1 MAQATPGSEYTV
13 QQGDTLFSIAQQ
25 AYGDGNKW
33 PVIATA
39 NNISDPSLIYPG
51 QVLYIPV
58 ISPTPG
64 YDYTAQQGDTLNS
77 IAKQAYGDGNLWS
90 VVANANQIPKPGQV
104 LYIPTI
110 VSCTVTSPQ
119 GLNARAQPTSQ
130 SALIASFP
138 TGTVL
143 KYYEVVS
150 GENVAGNPRWGRS
163 PQEYY
168 FWMGG
173 TDRPNA

>member
-13 QQGDTLFSIAQQ
+13 QQGDTLSSIAQQ

-33 PVIATA
+33 PIIAQA
-39 NNISDPSLIYPG
+39 NAIADPNLIYPG

-58 ISPTPG
+58 LAPTPG
-64 YDYTAQQGDTLNS
+64 YDYTAHQGDTLFT
-77 IAKQAYGDGNLWS
+77 IAQQAYGDGNLWS

-104 LYIPTI
+104 LYIPSI
-110 VSCTVTSPQ
+110 KSCRVTASD

-130 SALIASFP
+130 STLITTFP

-143 KYYEVVS
+143 QYYEVVN
-150 GENVAGNPRWGRS
+150 GENVAGNNRWGHS
-163 PQEYY
+163 PKEYY

-173 TDRPNA
+173 TDHPNG

>member
-13 QQGDTLFSIAQQ
+13 QPGDTLYSIAQQ
-25 AYGDGNKW
+25 AYGDSSKW
-33 PVIATA
+33 PVIAQA
-39 NNISDPSLIYPG
+39 NAISDPNLIHPG
-51 QVLYIPV
+51 QKLYIPV
-58 ISPTPG
+58 ITPTPG
-64 YDYTAQQGDTLNS
+64 YDYTVQQGDTLNS
-77 IAKQAYGDGNLWS
+77 IAQQAYGDAHLWS
-90 VVANANQIPKPGQV
+90 VVANANQIPKPGQK
-104 LYIPTI
+104 LYIPSI
-110 VSCTVTSPQ
+110 MSCKVTASE

-130 SALIASFP
+130 SALITSFP

-143 KYYEVVS
+143 QFWEVVS

-173 TDRPNA
+173 TDKPNA